1 MDRESLE
8 PNFMV
13 KGSVDIGLNW
23 KTSILEDRAEILDA
37 PVNHGARLLG

>member
-13 KGSVDIGLNW
+13 KGSVDIGPNW
-23 KTSILEDRAEILDA
+23 NTLAIEDRAEILDA
-37 PVNHGARLLG
+37 PVNHGARPLD